1 MSATNQGKHGKEYFT
16 FANAAG
22 AMPWGDDAAATFFH
36 ARFFDF
42 QFIGHVFGGIVRGL
56 DFGLVFLLAKH
67 FGKSSRL
74 CNFHKT
80 GGLDERRGE
89 FSPLLNSTI
98 P

>member
-1 MSATNQGKHGKEYFT
+1 
-16 FANAAG
+16 
-22 AMPWGDDAAATFFH
+22 MPWGDDAAATFFH

-74 CNFHKT
+74 CKAVV
-80 GGLDERRGE
+80 L
-89 FSPLLNSTI
+89 PI
-98 P
+98 